1 MLTHVLREHNL
12 NKILLSYLGLWPF
25 QNELARSLL
34 PISYLVLQ
42 MTCYPLVIIMLYDHW
57 ENSRL
62 VFECCSQIVLL
73 TTFVAKLTND
83 FWNHDKVCA
92 RKKSLA
98 YLDFLIII
106 TIRFFLFFFCQI
118 RQLCEAMEKHWS
130 TFTSEFETRVLK
142 DYSLI
147 SRKFTILYSIIM
159 FSMIAIFLMVPLTPI
174 LLDIIRPLN
183 ESRPRFFAVS
193 IEWRIDKDKYFVP
206 IFCYNMSII
215 VTGTIIM
222 VGIDTMHVTC
232 TVHACSLFSIISQQ
246 LEKVISELGIDKL
259 SEQVTYQ
266 EYVIC
271 LRKYQLA
278 LEFVDVLNSMYRTVA
293 LIMLLMTG
301 AIISLVGV
309 RIVYVLNQLEEV
321 MRFGLVIIGMLM
333 QLLILC
339 YSGQKLMDESQN
351 VFYRAYAAKWY
362 KFSPRLK
369 SLLIITLYRSFIPC
383 GLTAGNIFSLSMAT
397 YATVVR
403 TGISYFT
410 TFLSLKD

>member
-1 MLTHVLREHNL
+1 MLAHVLREHNL

-42 MTCYPLVIIMLYDHW
+42 MTCYPLVIIMLYDYW

-83 FWNHDKVCA
+83 FWNHDK
-92 RKKSLA
+92 
-98 YLDFLIII
+98 
-106 TIRFFLFFFCQI
+106 T

-147 SRKFTILYSIIM
+147 SRKFTILYS
-159 FSMIAIFLMVPLTPI
+159 S
-174 LLDIIRPLN
+174 
-183 ESRPRFFAVS
+183 
-193 IEWRIDKDKYFVP
+193 
-206 IFCYNMSII
+206 
-215 VTGTIIM
+215 TIIM